1 MRFLS
6 SIKAMEAGLVPMKM
20 VCRPHVLSDLL
31 LSRPAIIIIIIIVVV
46 VVVVVV
52 VVIIIVNII
61 TTAVVLSLI
70 HI

>member
-31 LSRPAIIIIIIIVVV
+31 LSRPAIIIIIIIII
-46 VVVVVV
+46 VV
-52 VVIIIVNII
+52 VVI
-61 TTAVVLSLI
+61 TTAVFSFPIALI
-70 HI
+70 RLVKR